1 VRPVPRPGNRP
12 LARAPAREKTV
23 DNPAGYQQQRQP
35 LLRHTRE
42 TEYPVSASTNRAPV
56 DVDGQT
62 AVADAESSRGLG
74 VILARTSL
82 AVWTLTATAA
92 LITTALPAA
101 GQLARDD
108 LRLALMPAS
117 APPATRILDVALTNA
132 VAAGWPLLLALL
144 DGPHRAIRAVHRALI
159 VAWLAVN
166 VIPVGA
172 AIGAYGTRILPYLP
186 HLPLEWTA
194 IALALAGYLHAR
206 GRQAP
211 GRVLLAPALGLAVV
225 LIAAAAVETYATPHA

>member
-1 VRPVPRPGNRP
+1 MVDLGVESPG
-12 LARAPAREKTV
+12 LV
-23 DNPAGYQQQRQP
+23 I
-35 LLRHTRE
+35 
-42 TEYPVSASTNRAPV
+42 NRAPV

-62 AVADAESSRGLG
+62 AVADAESSRGFG

-82 AVWTLTATAA
+82 GVWALTAAVA
-92 LITTALPAA
+92 LITAALPAA
-101 GQLARDD
+101 GQLARDA
-108 LRLALMPAS
+108 LRLALAPAS
-117 APPATRILDVALTNA
+117 APSATRMLSVALTNA
-132 VAAGWPLLLALL
+132 FAAGWPLLLALL
-144 DGPHRAIRAVHRALI
+144 DGPQRAIRVVHRALI
-159 VAWLAVN
+159 AGWLAVN

-211 GRVLLAPALGLAVV
+211 GRALLAPALALAVL
-225 LIAAAAVETYATPHA
+225 LIAAAALETYATPHA

>member
-1 VRPVPRPGNRP
+1 MGDLGVESPRLVTNRP
-12 LARAPAREKTV
+12 
-23 DNPAGYQQQRQP
+23 P
-35 LLRHTRE
+35 L
-42 TEYPVSASTNRAPV
+42 

-62 AVADAESSRGLG
+62 AIADAEPSRRLG
-74 VILARTSL
+74 MILARTSL
-82 AVWTLTATAA
+82 AVWTLTAAAA
-92 LITTALPAA
+92 LITAALPAVA
-101 GQLARDD
+101 DLARHE
-108 LRLALMPAS
+108 LRLALAPAS
-117 APPATRILDVALTNA
+117 PPPATRMLSVALTNA
-132 VAAGWPLLLALL
+132 FAAGWPLLLALL

-186 HLPLEWTA
+186 QLPLEWTA

-211 GRVLLAPALGLAVV
+211 SRALLAPALGLPVL
-225 LIAAAAVETYATPHA
+225 LIAAAALETYATPHA